1 MKRLFRFIG
10 KCILAYFVGT
20 LLLVLIWKYIPVP
33 FTPYMVRVKCQ
44 EFSLNMQ
51 HHWVPM
57 DEISPYL
64 VYAVIS
70 SEDNLF
76 MKHNGFQ
83 WNVIKKLLEEQATN
97 SKAKRRGG
105 STISQQ
111 TAKNCFTLG
120 YRTWFRK
127 GVETYFTFLI
137 EKIWGKERIMEVYLN
152 SIEMGEGIFGCEAA
166 AQAYF
171 HKPASKLTKGE
182 AALIAA
188 CLPSP
193 RTYSVAHPG
202 PYMQRRKQQIM
213 NLMPKMARVDFLEE
227 RKHNKRNKK

>member
-57 DEISPYL
+57 DEISPHL

-152 SIEMGEGIFGCEAA
+152 SIEMGDGIYGLEAVAQAHFGC
-166 AQAYF
+166 
-171 HKPASKLTKGE
+171 HASELSRSQC
-182 AALIAA
+182 ALIAA
-188 CLPSP
+188 TLPNPRRFSSANPSP
-193 RTYSVAHPG
+193 
-202 PYMQRRKQQIM
+202 YMRKRQHWIERQM
-213 NLMPKMARVDFLEE
+213 RHVPLMTMSS
-227 RKHNKRNKK
+227 N

>member
-1 MKRLFRFIG
+1 MKKFFRFIG

-20 LLLVLIWKYIPVP
+20 LLLVFIWKFVPVP
-33 FTPYMVRVKCQ
+33 FTPYMVRVKVQ
-44 EFSLNMQ
+44 EPSLNMQ

-57 DEISPYL
+57 DEISPHV

-70 SEDNLF
+70 SEDNRF
-76 MKHNGFQ
+76 MKHNGFE
-83 WNVIKKLLEEQATN
+83 WEIIMKLLEDHAN
-97 SKAKRRGG
+97 GDRRRGG

-111 TAKNCFTLG
+111 TAKNCFTLA
-120 YRTWFRK
+120 YHNWFRK

-152 SIEMGEGIFGCEAA
+152 SIEMGEGIFGVEAA
-166 AQAYF
+166 AQAYW

-193 RTYSVAHPG
+193 RKYSAAHPG
-202 PYMQRRKQQIM
+202 PYMQKRQRQIM

-227 RKHNKRNKK
+227 RKHNKNKKK